1 MCLPEAGTEPI
12 PVKEGSDSEDDELKK
27 EQLSQMDYGYRERAI
42 VLPEDDCFT
51 KLQSHLESSQA
62 DQSNLC
68 ILHSRFAEIKRYYE
82 VGENGCLGAIPDDH
96 AHPNMDEK
104 GRFSLFHNGL
114 IANYDELIKEI
125 IENKDVESH
134 STKNMTDS
142 QLITALISSELDKN
156 LSLKDALKNV
166 VEQKLL
172 GTYRI
177 ALMEMKNPKQLYF
190 VKNSGDFFLGVNKTS
205 TEIIVSTD
213 FEVLK

>member
-1 MCLPEAGTEPI
+1 MNLSKLKLEVISSDISLLNAGLYRTKKSFIVNKVEKKGSLAWYI
-12 PVKEGSDSEDDELKK
+12 KFLNKEKIDVLMIGSEHDVS
-27 EQLSQMDYGYRERAI
+27 
-42 VLPEDDCFT
+42 F
-51 KLQSHLESSQA
+51 
-62 DQSNLC
+62 
-68 ILHSRFAEIKRYYE
+68 
-82 VGENGCLGAIPDDH
+82 
-96 AHPNMDEK
+96 
-104 GRFSLFHNGL
+104 FSKN
-114 IANYDELIKEI
+114 KEI
-125 IENKDVESH
+125 IENKVVESH

-172 GTYRI
+172 GTYQI

-213 FEVLK
+213 FEVLKEANFG